1 MKKLILTAA
10 MIVMA
15 VAMCQAKNPIK
26 GNGNEKKD
34 ARTIENY
41 TAISVADGIALNFSR
56 DQLSGIVVSADENVC
71 EYIATEVIGGELVIR
86 FKTGETVK
94 PKKDVVVTVPNNGTV
109 TALTVGANSKFNIKE
124 EIVVEGMTLK
134 LMGGAQ
140 VEMKLDARQTVQIEM
155 IGNAKCELTGKAA
168 EMKLVME
175 GGAKFNGYNFK
186 TKNAACELAGGSDA
200 KIQCNDRID
209 VADLTGNSS
218 LYFKGDCE
226 IGKVSLKGGSTLG
239 NR

>member
-1 MKKLILTAA
+1 MKKLILTVTMVVAA
-10 MIVMA
+10 V
-15 VAMCQAKNPIK
+15 VMCQAKSPIK
-26 GNGNEKKD
+26 GNGAEKKD
-34 ARTIENY
+34 ARTIAEY

-56 DQLSGIVVSADENVC
+56 EQLSGVVVTADENVC
-71 EYIATEVIGGELVIR
+71 EYVVTEVVGGELIVR

-94 PKKDVVVTVPNNGTV
+94 PKKDVVVTVPNNGSV
-109 TALTVGANSKFNIKE
+109 TALTIGANCKFSMKE
-124 EIVVEGMTLK
+124 EVVVEGMKLK

-155 IGNAKCELTGKAA
+155 IGNAKCELVGKAA

-175 GGAKFNGYNFK
+175 GGSKFNGYNFK

-209 VADLTGNSS
+209 VADLTGNST

>member
-71 EYIATEVIGGELVIR
+71 EYIVTEVIGGELVIR

-94 PKKDVVVTVPNNGTV
+94 PKKDVVVTVPNNGAV

-140 VEMKLDARQTVQIEM
+140 V
-155 IGNAKCELTGKAA
+155 

>member
-1 MKKLILTAA
+1 MKKLILTAI

-15 VAMCQAKNPIK
+15 VAMCQAKSPIK
-26 GNGNEKKD
+26 GNGTEKKD
-34 ARTIENY
+34 ARTIEAY
-41 TAISVADGIALNFSR
+41 SAISVADGIALNFSR
-56 DQLSGIVVSADENVC
+56 EQLSGVVVSADENIC
-71 EYIATEVIGGELVIR
+71 EYVVTEVVGGELIVR

-94 PKKDVVVTVPNNGTV
+94 PKKDVIVTVPNNGMV
-109 TALTVGANSKFNIKE
+109 TALTVGANCKFNVKE
-124 EIVVEGMTLK
+124 DIVVEGMTLK

-140 VEMKLDARQTVQIEM
+140 VEMKLDARQTVQVEM
-155 IGNAKCELTGKAA
+155 IGSAKCELVGKAA

-175 GGAKFNGYNFK
+175 GGSKFNGYNFK
-186 TKNAACELAGGSDA
+186 TKNVACELAGSSDA

-209 VADLTGNSS
+209 VADLTGNST
-218 LYFKGDCE
+218 LYFKGNCE